1 MFQEVNN
8 PNSTTN
14 MKKKLFLFALSVF
27 SLLSVHAE
35 GSMGGIQETNAK
47 SDTVRIRYIHKFTS
61 DDERIFESN
70 LGKPTVFVNDQVTTH
85 VIMPENIKL
94 VDISTDKLVGN
105 QCADNIVRIKP
116 KSVLMDGEL
125 GGTVTIIG
133 ERHIAQLNVI
143 YTKGPKKASST
154 FIVTRDDMR
163 DYTHPEVSM
172 TQGDMARLCWSIY
185 TSRRKFYNLHSKQ
198 YGIRAQ
204 VNNIYT
210 VGDYFFIDFSLENK
224 SNVKYDIAEIRVKL
238 TDKKELKATNSQTIE
253 LTPVYMV
260 NHADYF
266 IKSYR
271 YVIVLKKL
279 TFPEEKKLR
288 LEITEDQISGRVSY
302 IDINYRDILNAD
314 GFSSDLLQRLQ

>member
-1 MFQEVNN
+1 
-8 PNSTTN
+8 
-14 MKKKLFLFALSVF
+14 MKKKLILFALSVF

-35 GSMGGIQETNAK
+35 SSTGGIQEANAK
-47 SDTVRIRYIHKFTS
+47 GDTVRIRYIHKFTS

-85 VIMPENIKL
+85 IIMPENIKL

-105 QCADNIVRIKP
+105 QCADNIVRLKP

-143 YTKGPKKASST
+143 YTKGPKKANSVYT
-154 FIVTRDDMR
+154 VTRDDIR

-172 TQGDMARLCWSIY
+172 TQGDMA
-185 TSRRKFYNLHSKQ
+185 
-198 YGIRAQ
+198 RAQ

-260 NHADYF
+260 NHADHF
-266 IKSYR
+266 TKSYR
-271 YVIVLKKL
+271 NVIVLKKL

-314 GFSSDLLQRLQ
+314 GFAPELLRNLH

>member
-1 MFQEVNN
+1 
-8 PNSTTN
+8 
-14 MKKKLFLFALSVF
+14 MKKKLILFALSVF

-35 GSMGGIQETNAK
+35 SSTGGIQEANAK
-47 SDTVRIRYIHKFTS
+47 GDTVRIRYIHKFTS

-85 VIMPENIKL
+85 IIMPENIKL

-105 QCADNIVRIKP
+105 QCADNIVRLKP
-116 KSVLMDGEL
+116 KSVLMD
-125 GGTVTIIG
+125 G

-143 YTKGPKKASST
+143 YTKGPKKANSVYT
-154 FIVTRDDMR
+154 VTRDDMR

-185 TSRRKFYNLHSKQ
+185 TSRRKFFNLHSKQ

-260 NHADYF
+260 NHADHF
-266 IKSYR
+266 TKSYR
-271 YVIVLKKL
+271 NVIVLKKL

-302 IDINYRDILNAD
+302 IDYRDILNAD
-314 GFSSDLLQRLQ
+314 GFAPELLRNLH